1 MHSGIWAY
9 MARRFL
15 FLIPLLFGL
24 SIVMFS
30 LVHLAPGDPAS
41 AMMSPQAVNN
51 ADYLEQ
57 TRANL
62 GLDKPLPVQYAI
74 WIGNLA
80 RGDFGTAY
88 AFNRKPV
95 LDLIGE
101 RLWGTVQLQ
110 GISLFLGI
118 LLAVPIGILSA
129 TRQYSALDNAVTIG
143 SFVGL
148 AIPAFWLAL
157 LLQVWFTVN
166 LGWLPSISTG
176 QASEPW
182 SERWKY
188 FVMPLVVLTLPN
200 IAYFA
205 RFMRSSMLETIHQDY
220 VSTARAKGLDD
231 RTVLYAHAL
240 RNALIPMVTVIGL
253 QLPRILGG
261 AVIIEQIFAWPGL
274 GLLAWDAIGKRD
286 YPVILGLTMLTGAAV
301 MVINVLVD
309 FVYVLVDPRVSVSG
323 GSAGSGH

>member
-1 MHSGIWAY
+1 

-15 FLIPLLFGL
+15 FLIPLLLGL
-24 SIVMFS
+24 SIVMFA
-30 LVHLAPGDPAS
+30 LVHIAPGDPAA
-41 AMMSPQAVNN
+41 AMMSPQATSNP
-51 ADYLEQ
+51 DYLEQ
-57 TRANL
+57 TRKNL
-62 GLDKPLPVQYAI
+62 GLDKPLPVQYVI
-74 WIGNLA
+74 WVGNLA
-80 RGDFGTAY
+80 QGDFGTAY

-118 LLAVPIGILSA
+118 LLAVPIGIISA
-129 TRQYSALDNAVTIG
+129 TRQYSILDNSVTMG
-143 SFVGL
+143 SFIGL
-148 AIPAFWLAL
+148 AIPTFWLAL
-157 LLQVWFTVN
+157 LFQVWFTVE

-182 SERWKY
+182 SDRWKY
-188 FVMPLVVLTLPN
+188 FVMPLAVLTLPN

-205 RFMRSSMLETIHQDY
+205 RFMRSSMLEVINQDY
-220 VSTARAKGLDD
+220 VNTARAKGLDN
-231 RTVLYAHAL
+231 RAVLYQHAL

-286 YPVILGLTMLTGAAV
+286 YPVILGITMLTGAAV
-301 MVINVLVD
+301 MVVNVLVD
-309 FVYVLVDPRVSVSG
+309 FVYALVDPRVSVSDRGDAG
-323 GSAGSGH
+323 GGH